1 MPVAVV
7 EVRYLL
13 AGGLF
18 GASIICAIVA
28 VAAYRYSV
36 PALERLERPMPAWVR
51 LRSKPGRYE
60 LFRWMNVFFFAAVAT
75 SMLVNAVVVAL
86 DGGPDW

>member
-1 MPVAVV
+1 
-7 EVRYLL
+7 
-13 AGGLF
+13 
-18 GASIICAIVA
+18 
-28 VAAYRYSV
+28 
-36 PALERLERPMPAWVR
+36 MPAWVR